1 MTAPGLG
8 IHCRSFRVPR
18 RGHRVEEC
26 EDAFAVAVERGRFAV
41 ADGAGESAY
50 SGLWARMLAEEFVR
64 GGEEQSPWPGW
75 IVPLQQRWADAVR
88 LPPGAEPL
96 PWYLEERFNDGAFAT
111 FLGVVVDEGNW
122 QALAVGDSCL
132 FHIRDGAMRLAFPL
146 THSGQFGNSPWL
158 IGSRTAT
165 DEVPLRRGLRASG
178 DHQPGD
184 RLLLMTDALLRWFL
198 HAVEVGQQPWL
209 LLEPLFGQNDDPFA
223 EWVGKFAPP
232 GSCATTIRRSLPS
245 VSEWA
250 CSDA

>member
-1 MTAPGLG
+1 MP
-8 IHCRSFRVPR
+8 SPSS
-18 RGHRVEEC
+18 
-26 EDAFAVAVERGRFAV
+26 
-41 ADGAGESAY
+41 ADGSPSPTGPPKSLFRACGRVCSWRTSFAAAKSNPLAGLDCA
-50 SGLWARMLAEEFVR
+50 APA
-64 GGEEQSPWPGW
+64 
-75 IVPLQQRWADAVR
+75 RWADAAR

-96 PWYLEERFNDGAFAT
+96 PWYLEERFNQGAFAT

-132 FHIRDGAMRLAFPL
+132 FHIRDGAMLLAFPL

-184 RLLLMTDALLRWFL
+184 RLRLMTDALSRWFL

-223 EWVGKFAPP
+223 EWVGKLAPP
-232 GSCATTIRRSLPS
+232 GSSQRRY
-245 VSEWA
+245 
-250 CSDA
+250 DARCRLFLNGPAVMHEG